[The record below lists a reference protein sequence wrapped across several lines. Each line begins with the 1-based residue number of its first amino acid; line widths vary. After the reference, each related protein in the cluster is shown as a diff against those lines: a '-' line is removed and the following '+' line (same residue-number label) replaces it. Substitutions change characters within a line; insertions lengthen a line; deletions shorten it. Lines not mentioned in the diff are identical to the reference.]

1 MLDGFGGMLS
11 FDLHGGVD
19 AAKRLLDRVTLPVV
33 APSLGGVDS
42 LIILP
47 AVTAYAN
54 VPRAE
59 RERVGVTDSLVR
71 LSVGIEDADEL
82 IADLEAALEESH
94 QPSGVRSWERGAR
107 GQAIEQ

>member
-1 MLDGFGGMLS
+1 M
-11 FDLHGGVD
+11 
-19 AAKRLLDRVTLPVV
+19 TIPVV

-47 AVTAYAN
+47 ASTTYAN

-82 IADLEAALEESH
+82 IADLEQALEESD
-94 QPSGVRSWERGAR
+94 QPSAIRSQESGVRS
-107 GQAIEQ
+107 